1 MFTLEKSL
9 LAKAE
14 KASAQFYKIMKK
26 SLKLKSE
33 PLLIICDYGNV
44 ESKVA
49 PMLGYA
55 YYHGAQKKK
64 HHVDLLFQETKKGFM
79 QADDHIRQALLALP
93 QKSVVIVA
101 VSNKLGRLGTEKSFR
116 GFCKEKQHR
125 FLSATGLHDLR
136 TIHFDILVE
145 SMNVNYSRLKK
156 KGLQIKKKWDA
167 AKEIRITTKAGT
179 NVTFIVTGKKAIAN
193 IGEYHQLGEGG
204 NMPAGE
210 VYMPPE
216 GYHGVYGKVVLDGS
230 MKTDEGAVLLDEPV
244 TLIIEKGRIV
254 SITGKYAYLLEKTL
268 QKYEDR
274 AKYPYRV
281 RHIGEL
287 GVGIN
292 PGAVLVGS
300 TIIDEKVLGTAHIA
314 IGSNAWFG
322 GDIKTIFHGDQ
333 VFKDPTIYVDGK
345 KMEL

>member
-1 MFTLEKSL
+1 
-9 LAKAE
+9 
-14 KASAQFYKIMKK
+14 
-26 SLKLKSE
+26 
-33 PLLIICDYGNV
+33 
-44 ESKVA
+44 
-49 PMLGYA
+49 
-55 YYHGAQKKK
+55 
-64 HHVDLLFQETKKGFM
+64 
-79 QADDHIRQALLALP
+79 
-93 QKSVVIVA
+93 
-101 VSNKLGRLGTEKSFR
+101 
-116 GFCKEKQHR
+116 
-125 FLSATGLHDLR
+125 
-136 TIHFDILVE
+136 
-145 SMNVNYSRLKK
+145 
-156 KGLQIKKKWDA
+156 
-167 AKEIRITTKAGT
+167 KAGT